1 MQSSRQPCAMR
12 VLLVLVVAAI
22 ALAQAADNQATIDFY
37 VEIDNAKAEF
47 DAATLAANLPNG
59 SSVLA
64 LSSVDADIVLTTPS
78 KCSAGYYC
86 VAGQSPTPCP
96 QGLSVALWIC
106 GLLAICMK

>member
-1 MQSSRQPCAMR
+1 MR

-37 VEIDNAKAEF
+37 VEIKDANTEF
-47 DAATLAANLPNG
+47 DAAALAAKLPNG

-64 LSSVDADIVLTTPS
+64 LSSVDADIVLATPS

-96 QGLSVALWIC
+96 QGVAL
-106 GLLAICMK
+106 

>member
-1 MQSSRQPCAMR
+1 MR
-12 VLLVLVVAAI
+12 VLFVLVVAAF

-37 VEIDNAKAEF
+37 VEIYNAKAEF
-47 DAATLAANLPNG
+47 NAATLAANLPNG

-96 QGLSVALWIC
+96 QGLSVALWTC